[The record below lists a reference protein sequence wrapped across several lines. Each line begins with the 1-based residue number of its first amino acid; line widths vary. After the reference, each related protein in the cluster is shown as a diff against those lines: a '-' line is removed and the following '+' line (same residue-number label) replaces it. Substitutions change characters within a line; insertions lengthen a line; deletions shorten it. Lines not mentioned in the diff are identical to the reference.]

1 MNSFLLKKILY
12 WVSTIVLCGI
22 MLYSAQMYF
31 RNTEMVKGFFE
42 SFNYPTYFVIPLA
55 VAKVLGVAMVLWR
68 KSKWLTEWAYAGFFF
83 DLVLATLAH
92 YHAGHPILGFSVYAL
107 IALFPSYF
115 LGKYLRD

>member
-1 MNSFLLKKILY
+1 MLTKKIIY
-12 WVSTIVLCGI
+12 WVSTALLCGI

-55 VAKVLGVAMVLWR
+55 VLKVLGVIMILWR
-68 KSKWLTEWAYAGFFF
+68 KSQWLTEWAYAGFFF
-83 DLVLATLAH
+83 DIVLATAAH
-92 YHAGHPILGFSVYAL
+92 HYAGHGIIGFSLYAL

-115 LGKYLRD
+115 LGKYIRD